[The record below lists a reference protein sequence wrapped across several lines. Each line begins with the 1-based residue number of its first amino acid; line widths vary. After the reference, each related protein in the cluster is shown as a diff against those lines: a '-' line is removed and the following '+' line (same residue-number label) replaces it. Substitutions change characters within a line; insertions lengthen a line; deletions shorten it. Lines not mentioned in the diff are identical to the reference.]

1 MKKKALKPVHITSWK
16 ASQHPN
22 QSKSN
27 TLLNTLQ
34 VILWSTYNALLLH
47 GGVNVHNY
55 STIY

>member
-27 TLLNTLQ
+27 TLLNTL
-34 VILWSTYNALLLH
+34 
-47 GGVNVHNY
+47 
-55 STIY
+55 